1 MVSRLYYAVK
11 FMIAVL
17 FMTVMAGVGAILMHY
32 VLMFTEWLAF
42 GDSRENTLSLLNSVT
57 PIKRVLSLT
66 LASFLASLSW
76 YYLQIKPKQITSIKQ
91 QVVFKDSSVKKS
103 PYWLH
108 IGHAFL
114 QLIYVGAGGPIGKE
128 GAPREF
134 GAINAGKISDLLAL
148 KVLDKR
154 LLIISGAAAGL
165 SAVYQVPLASVFF
178 AFETL
183 ALGISLKNIVTL
195 LASTFGAASIAQLVI
210 STAPLYHISKM
221 SLNSQSLAF
230 MFLIV
235 LCITPIAISFRYLN
249 QKVTERRIK
258 NIKILLSLPVVSLIV
273 SVLSIVYPQILGN
286 GNALVQEVFKGTTVS
301 LIAILVVLKMI
312 ATLSTLYAGAYGGIL
327 TPSFSVGACLGF
339 LLASIS
345 IPLLPHIS
353 IVTSMLVGAAI
364 FLAITMRAPLTAVG
378 LVISFTGQS
387 VITIVPLTIAVL
399 FATAYD
405 YSIRKMR
412 SLYVN
417 PY

>member
-91 QVVFKDSSVKKS
+91 QVVFKDSSLKKS

-210 STAPLYHISKM
+210 STAPLYRISKM

-235 LCITPIAISFRYLN
+235 LCVTPIAISFRYLN
-249 QKVTERRIK
+249 Q
-258 NIKILLSLPVVSLIV
+258 N
-273 SVLSIVYPQILGN
+273 
-286 GNALVQEVFKGTTVS
+286 
-301 LIAILVVLKMI
+301 
-312 ATLSTLYAGAYGGIL
+312 AGAYGGIL
-327 TPSFSVGACLGF
+327 TPSFSIGACLGF

-405 YSIRKMR
+405 YFIRKMR

>member
-66 LASFLASLSW
+66 LVSFLASLSW

-154 LLIISGAAAGL
+154 LLIISGAA
-165 SAVYQVPLASVFF
+165 
-178 AFETL
+178 
-183 ALGISLKNIVTL
+183 
-195 LASTFGAASIAQLVI
+195 SIAQLVI

-221 SLNSQSLAF
+221 SLNSQLLAF

-235 LCITPIAISFRYLN
+235 LCVTPIAISFRYLN

-301 LIAILVVLKMI
+301 LITILVVLKMI

-327 TPSFSVGACLGF
+327 TPSFSIGACLGF

-405 YSIRKMR
+405 YFIRKMR

>member
-66 LASFLASLSW
+66 LVSFLASLSW

-91 QVVFKDSSVKKS
+91 QVVFKDFSVKKS

-114 QLIYVGAGGPIGKE
+114 QLIYVGTGGPIGKE

-154 LLIISGAAAGL
+154 LLIISGAA
-165 SAVYQVPLASVFF
+165 
-178 AFETL
+178 
-183 ALGISLKNIVTL
+183 
-195 LASTFGAASIAQLVI
+195 SIAQLVI

-235 LCITPIAISFRYLN
+235 LCVTPIAISFRYLN

-327 TPSFSVGACLGF
+327 TPSFSIGACLGF

-405 YSIRKMR
+405 YFIRKMR

>member
-66 LASFLASLSW
+66 LVSFLASLSW

-91 QVVFKDSSVKKS
+91 QVVFKDSSLKKS

-154 LLIISGAAAGL
+154 LLIISGAA
-165 SAVYQVPLASVFF
+165 
-178 AFETL
+178 
-183 ALGISLKNIVTL
+183 
-195 LASTFGAASIAQLVI
+195 SIAQLVI

-235 LCITPIAISFRYLN
+235 LCVTPIAISFRYLN

-327 TPSFSVGACLGF
+327 TPSFSIGACLGF

-364 FLAITMRAPLTAVG
+364 FLAITMRAPLTAIG

-405 YSIRKMR
+405 YFIRKMR